1 MKLAIA
7 LAAAAGLLAQDAPLK
22 PSPNAG
28 RAGSYEVHTSKP
40 GYDYWVYVPRSY
52 SPENPAGVHL
62 FFHGQNGQG
71 GAKSFDLWARALL
84 EPFNLIGINMQYEDG
99 DNTADT
105 EGKVKAAQEALA
117 QVMADYKIVAGRGV
131 IASFSGGGVPHG
143 LFYDRH
149 GGAPRGREWPFCQAA
164 LYGSNYW
171 QPPRHQKSAPMAWL
185 VAVGQKEW
193 TMARLGESNTQLA
206 AALLAEASRGG
217 YTDLHFKVLPG
228 KGHTIADEDVAEA
241 ARIFRRADLALAPF
255 LYAPDFPEPELRR
268 AVEAAQA
275 LALGKAHELA
285 EKAPDK
291 VRAKADALREKIR
304 ARVRAVLELTG
315 ELAEKDPVLAVFY
328 LPLFQRQLQGLPEAR
343 EIPKRLQ
350 AARTPAAQ
358 KALALLPS
366 FQKSFPSFFT
376 GTGTL
381 KPEHVPF
388 LEQLRDAAGTD
399 AQVGRMAAE
408 FIALR

>member
-1 MKLAIA
+1 MRMKLAIA

-62 FFHGQNGQG
+62 FFHGQNDQG
-71 GAKSFDLWARALL
+71 SAKSFDRWARALL

-241 ARIFRRADLALAPF
+241 A
-255 LYAPDFPEPELRR
+255 
-268 AVEAAQA
+268 QA

-285 EKAPDK
+285 AKAPDK

-304 ARVRAVLELTG
+304 ARVRAVLELAG

-343 EIPKRLQ
+343 EIPKCLQ